1 MNKLKFIPIIFLSFL
16 LVAQEEVVEEISID
30 EQRNNAI
37 NELINVIKANKGIY
51 IDQDK
56 KRVQKFLD
64 RVEERTKLLND
75 AKVLLSNEKKR
86 NAQLE
91 NKFESNEKTLAD
103 LEEKLQIK

>member
-64 RVEERTKLLND
+64 RVEERNKL
-75 AKVLLSNEKKR
+75 
-86 NAQLE
+86 
-91 NKFESNEKTLAD
+91 
-103 LEEKLQIK
+103 